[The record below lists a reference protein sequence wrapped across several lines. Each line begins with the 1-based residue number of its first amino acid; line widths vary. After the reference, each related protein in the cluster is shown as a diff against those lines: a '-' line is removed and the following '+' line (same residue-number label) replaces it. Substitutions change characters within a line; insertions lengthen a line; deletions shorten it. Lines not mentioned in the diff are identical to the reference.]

1 MPFYMVK
8 MKASG
13 ELDACCAAIFGE
25 LGLGHIKDGLSSIH
39 VRASK
44 IRKAHLSG
52 RVSSEIPFCGTCAA
66 KTAVDVRLINQ
77 P

>member
-1 MPFYMVK
+1 

-25 LGLGHIKDGLSSIH
+25 LGLGHIRDGLDIH
-39 VRASK
+39 DRAAP

-52 RVSSEIPFCGTCAA
+52 KISSQIPMCGTCAA
-66 KTAVDVRLINQ
+66 KTAVDVTEIKHRIIASI
-77 P
+77 